1 LAFAYFSLNNLKRR
15 HGIQHNDTRQNN
27 IQNDKKKCLPVYKE
41 CYAELRNSE
50 CLYVERLSAECRG
63 ASERVS
69 FMAKCT
75 NVTKA
80 DYFWK
85 IQICSPGKSAGC
97 NFFLRNLCKRSRE
110 IELAAKM
117 PKMPEFVKCH
127 VWESVKFV
135 TCRSL
140 KMFSTSNFC
149 GTTSTTKRRTTLS
162 ITTPRKKLVLS
173 YIIVTQHVRPY

>member
-1 LAFAYFSLNNLKRR
+1 M
-15 HGIQHNDTRQNN
+15 Q
-27 IQNDKKKCLPVYKE
+27 C
-41 CYAELRNSE
+41 RNSK
-50 CLYVERLSAECRG
+50 CVYVEHLSAECRG

-69 FMAKCT
+69 FMEKCT

-117 PKMPEFVKCH
+117 PEFVKCH
-127 VWESVKFV
+127 VWDGVKFV
-135 TCRSL
+135 TCRGL

-149 GTTSTTKRRTTLS
+149 GTTAERRRALS
-162 ITTPRKKLVLS
+162 ITTPSKTGIKSTMTQAIRP
-173 YIIVTQHVRPY
+173 YCGTQHNYYRRLYFIKNLKHKIHINDICNLNKLAS